1 MSTKMVQENHE
12 DNINTQWNQCEIL
25 VYFGTIYM
33 EHPVYGLLNSIL
45 EYKSALRMYGL
56 LNINLECK

>member
-33 EHPVYGLLNSIL
+33 EHPVTIGLVKNVT
-45 EYKSALRMYGL
+45 
-56 LNINLECK
+56 